1 MVELDRLKDGD
12 IRICMY
18 QDHPPPHIHAYQA
31 KHSMMVDINTV
42 SVMEGGMPK
51 THAGRVF
58 NYVRDH
64 QRELL
69 DAWAIL
75 AAGGTPSRIDR

>member
-1 MVELDRLKDGD
+1 
-12 IRICMY
+12 
-18 QDHPPPHIHAYQA
+18 
-31 KHSMMVDINTV
+31 MMVDITTV
-42 SVMEGGMPK
+42 SVVKGGMPK

-58 NYVRDH
+58 NFVRDH

-69 DAWAIL
+69 DAWAIS